1 MSIRVLVADDQEMV
15 RTGFGLILQRE
26 PDIEVIGNAADGRE
40 AVALTRSRRPEVV
53 LMDIRMPAMDGLE
66 ATRQIVA
73 DPGCASRVVILTT
86 FDTDAYVHEALAA
99 GASGFLLKDAPADQL
114 IEAIRVVAAGDA
126 LLAPGVT
133 RRLLSQFVR
142 QRPDRH
148 DRAAVDGLS
157 DRERDVLLLMADGLS
172 NGEIAERLVLSGAT
186 VKTHVAR
193 ILTKLQARDRVQAV
207 IRAYRSGLVYDAPGE
222 SA

>member
-1 MSIRVLVADDQEMV
+1 
-15 RTGFGLILQRE
+15 
-26 PDIEVIGNAADGRE
+26 
-40 AVALTRSRRPEVV
+40 
-53 LMDIRMPAMDGLE
+53 
-66 ATRQIVA
+66 
-73 DPGCASRVVILTT
+73 VVILTT